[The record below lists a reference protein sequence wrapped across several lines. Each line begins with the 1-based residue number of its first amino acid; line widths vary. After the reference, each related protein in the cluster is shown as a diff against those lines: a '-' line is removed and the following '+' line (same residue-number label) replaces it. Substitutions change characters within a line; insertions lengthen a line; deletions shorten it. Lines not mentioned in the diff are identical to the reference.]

1 MPLST
6 QASTTQEVELKLAL
20 NSADTSGL
28 LDMVLSLPVLKGLA
42 TKTEHLHNIYYD
54 SPDQELRQR
63 LVALRLRR
71 SGSARKPVWL
81 QTLKTG
87 TVSDSAL
94 SKRGEWENPVQGAEL
109 ELDVLMHTPWAD
121 LDPDGVLFANLTP
134 CFVTTFDRNIWLVP
148 GPEGSVVEVALD
160 IGQIEAGDRSAPIAE
175 LELELKAGASDLLFE
190 LAGQI
195 AKHLAVIPASASKSE
210 RGYALAANRH
220 CAALT
225 AQPIDFES
233 TQDLSVAA
241 KLVMREMFSQ
251 FTGNLQLLQ
260 TSDEAEV
267 VHQARIGWRRFSSTA
282 KLFQSGP
289 GVVKRPDN
297 TPLLPLRD
305 ALGVLRDLD
314 VARMEVL
321 PQYAQAYVSGDSAR
335 ARAWQKMELALGKA
349 TSAQREATIN
359 ALMQPQVGSTL
370 LEIARWLEFVEG
382 LKHVSERNADTQ
394 VTLRTWARGKI
405 KRLRGKLKKARDA
418 ALEAKSPEQ
427 WHHVRLFAKRLRYSI
442 EAVQSVLPKKRAQQ
456 WREQALRLQ
465 AKIGN
470 SRDIARAAELVAS
483 LPVDKGLVGFLRGV
497 ASQVETDA
505 RSTKRRHQPKLAK
518 L

>member
-1 MPLST
+1 V
-6 QASTTQEVELKLAL
+6 QEVELKLAL
-20 NSADTSGL
+20 PSADTADL
-28 LDMVLSLPVLKGLA
+28 LDVVLGLPMLNGLA
-42 TKTEHLHNIYYD
+42 TKTVQLHNIYYD
-54 SPDQELRQR
+54 SQDQQLRQG

-71 SGSARKPVWL
+71 SGTARNPVWM

-87 TVSDSAL
+87 AVSDSAL
-94 SKRGEWENPVQGAEL
+94 SKRGEWESPVKGAAL
-109 ELDVLMHTPWAD
+109 DLDVLMHTPWAD
-121 LDPDGVLFANLTP
+121 LDPDGVLFANLVP
-134 CFVTTFDRNIWLVP
+134 CFVTAFDRNIWLVE

-160 IGQIEAGDRSAPIAE
+160 IGTIEAGDRSAAIAE
-175 LELELKAGASDLLFE
+175 LELELKAGAPGSLFE

-225 AQPIDFES
+225 AQPIDFEP
-233 TQDLSVAA
+233 TQELSSAA
-241 KLVMREMFSQ
+241 KLAMREMFSQ

-267 VHQARIGWRRFSSTA
+267 VHQARIGWRRFSSAT
-282 KLFQSGP
+282 KLFRSGP

-297 TPLLPLRD
+297 APLLPLRN
-305 ALGVLRDLD
+305 ALSALRDLD

-321 PQYAQAYVSGDSAR
+321 PQFAQAYVSGDSAR

-349 TSAQREATIN
+349 TSAQREATIK
-359 ALMQPQVGSTL
+359 ALMQPEVGSTL
-370 LEIARWLEFVEG
+370 LEIANWLEFDEG
-382 LKHVSERNADTQ
+382 LHHVSERTADTE
-394 VTLRTWARGKI
+394 VTLRTWAKNKV
-405 KRLRGKLKKARDA
+405 KRLHGKLMKARDTA
-418 ALEAKSPEQ
+418 REANSPEQ
-427 WHHVRLFAKRLRYSI
+427 WHHVRLIAKRVRYSI

-456 WREQALRLQ
+456 WREQSLRLQ
-465 AKIGN
+465 SKIGS
-470 SRDIARAAELVAS
+470 SRDVVRASELVAS

-497 ASQVETDA
+497 ASQVETNA